1 MCDKKSSD
9 IPDTWQYLLLGKLAY
24 LSEKNLPLN

>member
-9 IPDTWQYLLLGKLAY
+9 IPDTWQYLVLGKFAY
-24 LSEKNLPLN
+24 VSEKPPF